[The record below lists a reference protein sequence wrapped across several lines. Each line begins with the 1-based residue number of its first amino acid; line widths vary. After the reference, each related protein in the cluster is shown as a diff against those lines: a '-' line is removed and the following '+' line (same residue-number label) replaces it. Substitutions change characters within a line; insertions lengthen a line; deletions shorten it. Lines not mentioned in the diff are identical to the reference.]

1 MTDKQMEEKK
11 KEFRELEVQ
20 LHREMKEN
28 AKVTG
33 VHDLDELDEKKWQW
47 IEKLIEEVEESLSQ
61 NSDFLLKATRDLEQK
76 SCNHMTNLEYYDGT
90 IQCTRCYKFLTGKEY
105 IKVLNNCGIGN

>member
-11 KEFRELEVQ
+11 KEFRELEIQ
-20 LHREMKEN
+20 LYREMKEN

-47 IEKLIEEVEESLSQ
+47 ISKLVEEVEREGYKKGLIDQSI
-61 NSDFLLKATRDLEQK
+61 RDV
-76 SCNHMTNLEYYDGT
+76 TN
-90 IQCTRCYKFLTGKEY
+90 
-105 IKVLNNCGIGN
+105 